1 MEQVRE
7 AVAQD
12 YQRRAIPSPQW
23 DPELA
28 RIAADIAESPEPL
41 LGGTLVLRARF
52 QARGLG
58 DPAPSGLL
66 LEAGSNDELLAELR
80 RRLSPG
86 LEPATLFGA
95 GLATPD
101 GHRLR
106 LVILRVRRKAE
117 VAPIPR
123 VLALGEAI
131 HLQGRLLGAL
141 KDPSCY
147 AETPDGTVT
156 QLRTRTDGALFE
168 AGIEPRAPGRY
179 VLEVMAEGSGGPEI
193 AWIDQVWVGEPP
205 RGAPSWAAR
214 PPDPWITP
222 EEQVLRA
229 INADRARRGEP
240 SLALDP
246 RLSEL
251 ARAYGQELAGANL
264 LVHRSPQ
271 SGDLV
276 SRLQRAQ
283 YGFQRAGENLGQ
295 GPTPM
300 EAHDLIA
307 ASPAHRRN
315 LIDPNFDRCGI
326 GIGRGQQPGVGSV
339 VLVEIFAG
347 GEPKR

>member
-1 MEQVRE
+1 M
-7 AVAQD
+7 
-12 YQRRAIPSPQW
+12 
-23 DPELA
+23 
-28 RIAADIAESPEPL
+28 
-41 LGGTLVLRARF
+41 
-52 QARGLG
+52 
-58 DPAPSGLL
+58 
-66 LEAGSNDELLAELR
+66 
-80 RRLSPG
+80 
-86 LEPATLFGA
+86 
-95 GLATPD
+95 
-101 GHRLR
+101 
-106 LVILRVRRKAE
+106 
-117 VAPIPR
+117 APIPR
-123 VLALGEAI
+123 LLALAEEI

-147 AETPDGTVT
+147 AETPDGTVS
-156 QLRTRTDGALFE
+156 QLRTRAAGPHFE
-168 AGIEPRAPGRY
+168 AVIEPRAPGRY

-205 RGAPSWAAR
+205 MGTRTWEVR
-214 PPDPWITP
+214 PLDPWIPP

-229 INADRARRGEP
+229 INAERARRGEP

-246 RLSEL
+246 RLSEI
-251 ARAYGQELAGANL
+251 ARAYSQELAGANL

-300 EAHDLIA
+300 EAQDLIA

-326 GIGRGQQPGVGSV
+326 GIAR
-339 VLVEIFAG
+339 A
-347 GEPKR
+347 